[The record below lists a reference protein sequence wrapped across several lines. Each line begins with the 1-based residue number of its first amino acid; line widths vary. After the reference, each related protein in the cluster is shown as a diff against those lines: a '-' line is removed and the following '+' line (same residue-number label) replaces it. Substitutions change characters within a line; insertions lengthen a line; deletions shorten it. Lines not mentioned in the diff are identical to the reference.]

1 MKRFGSNKRKRAL
14 RAVTLESGG
23 VVVVALL
30 LNGYKRITIDKRL
43 TLAIL
48 FVDFRQ

>member
-30 LNGYKRITIDKRL
+30 LNGYKRIIIDKK
-43 TLAIL
+43 ADISD
-48 FVDFRQ
+48 FVR

>member
-23 VVVVALL
+23 VVVVVVALF
-30 LNGYKRITIDKRL
+30 LNGYKRIIIDKK
-43 TLAIL
+43 ADISN
-48 FVDFRQ
+48 FVR